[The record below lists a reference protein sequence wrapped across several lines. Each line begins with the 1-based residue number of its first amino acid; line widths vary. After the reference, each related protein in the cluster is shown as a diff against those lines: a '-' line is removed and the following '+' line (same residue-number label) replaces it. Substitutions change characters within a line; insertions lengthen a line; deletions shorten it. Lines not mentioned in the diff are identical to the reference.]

1 MTQFYLIGF
10 FVLMIFDTMAQIG
23 FKLAAS
29 HADVPHVL
37 DFAVIISWIIQVMS
51 KHWIY
56 FSLAGYVGAFI
67 TWMTLLK
74 HAPIGP
80 AFAASHLEIV
90 SVMIISVIFFHE
102 KLTVLQVVGSL
113 LILGGI
119 FVLASEAGT
128 EGKKQT
134 AEEAELLLALEATG
148 ETLSTKSRQPAG
160 RLRP

>member
-23 FKLAAS
+23 FKMAAQHS
-29 HADVPHVL
+29 TVPGVF
-37 DFAVIISWIIQVMS
+37 DFGVIFNWICQVMS
-51 KHWIY
+51 KHFIY
-56 FSLAGYVGAFI
+56 FSLAGYLGAFI

-90 SVMIISVIFFHE
+90 SVMIISVIFLDE
-102 KLTVLQVVGSL
+102 KLNVIQVVGSL

-119 FVLASEAGT
+119 FVLAT
-128 EGKKQT
+128 
-134 AEEAELLLALEATG
+134 
-148 ETLSTKSRQPAG
+148 
-160 RLRP
+160 